1 MSQVTDIHAE
11 SNRIIGLYV
20 AKKEAEAKAAAEK
33 KKALTKTQCKA
44 IYREAYEAGL
54 AAGKDADTPKFIVGD
69 AIGLSDE
76 IDYSKK
82 TYILDGLCGF
92 AWVNISPARGA
103 FVNWLKSQEIGGKSY
118 YGGYEIWVR
127 EFGQSVDRKSAFAG
141 AFAEVL
147 NKYGISA
154 YAGSRLD

>member
-1 MSQVTDIHAE
+1 MTQTNIHAE

-20 AKKEAEAKAAAEK
+20 AKQEAEAKAAK
-33 KKALTKTQCKA
+33 KKALTKNQCHN
-44 IYREAYEAGL
+44 IYVEAYEAGL

-76 IDYSKK
+76 IDFSKK
-82 TYILDGLCGF
+82 TYVLDGLCGF

-103 FVNWLKSQEIGGKSY
+103 FVNYLKSRQVGSKGY

-127 EFGQSVDRKSAFAG
+127 EFGQSVDRKTAFAR
-141 AFAEVL
+141 AFADVL
-147 NKYGISA
+147 NKYGIEASV
-154 YAGSRLD
+154 GSRLD

>member
-1 MSQVTDIHAE
+1 MSETNIHAE
-11 SNRIIGLYV
+11 SNRIIGAYV
-20 AKKEAEAKAAAEK
+20 AKQEAK
-33 KKALTKTQCKA
+33 KKALTKTQCRN

-54 AAGKDADTPKFIVGD
+54 NAGKDADTPKFIVGD
-69 AIGLSDE
+69 AIGLSNE
-76 IDYSKK
+76 IDFSKK

-103 FVNWLKSQEIGGKSY
+103 FVNWLKAQGIGSKGY

-127 EFGQSVDRKSAFAG
+127 EFGQSVDRKAAFAS

-147 NKYGISA
+147 NKYGINA
-154 YAGSRLD
+154 YGQSRLD